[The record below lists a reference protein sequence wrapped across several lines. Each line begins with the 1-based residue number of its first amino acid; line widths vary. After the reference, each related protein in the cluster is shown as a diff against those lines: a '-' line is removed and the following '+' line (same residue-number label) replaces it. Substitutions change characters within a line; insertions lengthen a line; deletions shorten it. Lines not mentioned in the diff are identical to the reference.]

1 MKIYLTATST
11 LAKYSILYENLCQIF
26 SKENAFEIID
36 VCNDADCVVSVGD
49 ITNEIIECKQKYKK
63 AVVRFLFRSDISH
76 YFYTDVTLV
85 DHTFWLCD
93 LDINILCPYQ
103 QTSEKMAVPF
113 DFTLSENG
121 RGDVANKFDIYVNT
135 GEFLYADSAL
145 FKILRTLN
153 RLTQLKIDVCSK
165 NESIKHLTNANI
177 CITDSCNDIENHV
190 RQAKIVIGSGFAV
203 LFAIKHH
210 KPFIVLGERGYG
222 GIPTPNNIVQFYNE
236 FFQGT
241 IGGRLDGALPENLV
255 YEDIVS
261 IRNNMTIQDFS
272 SALSQELQKNM
283 VRLIGRINLVVA
295 QNQNADFDNLVFNTD
310 YTIINGN
317 GKYWLLNRFSRFI
330 IKKLSRQEVV
340 ILKTLLV
347 SKTKMIAKSNEEL
360 EILLEFNRK
369 KILKWEQKCSHNV

>member
-1 MKIYLTATST
+1 MKIYLTATCT
-11 LAKYSILYENLCQIF
+11 LAKYSMLYENLYQIF
-26 SKENAFEIID
+26 SKENTFEIID
-36 VCNDADCVVSVGD
+36 VCSDADCVVSVGD

-63 AVVRFLFRSDISH
+63 AVVRFLFRSDISQ

-121 RGDVANKFDIYVNT
+121 RGDETNEFDIYVNT

-177 CITDSCNDIENHV
+177 CITDSSNDIEKHV
-190 RQAKIVIGSGFAV
+190 RQAKIVIGSGYSV

-272 SALSQELQKNM
+272 SAMLQELQKNRAR
-283 VRLIGRINLVVA
+283 VVERINLVVT

-310 YTIINGN
+310 YTILQGN
-317 GKYWLLNRFSRFI
+317 SKYWLLNRYTRFLERKLDPTEWTNLKVYVSINGDSRNTIQDQFEI
-330 IKKLSRQEVV
+330 RKRLIQNK
-340 ILKTLLV
+340 ILI
-347 SKTKMIAKSNEEL
+347 TKML
-360 EILLEFNRK
+360 
-369 KILKWEQKCSHNV
+369 

>member
-11 LAKYSILYENLCQIF
+11 LAKYSMLYENLYQIF

-36 VCNDADCVVSVGD
+36 VCCDADCVVSVGD
-49 ITNEIIECKQKYKK
+49 ITNEIVECKQKYKK
-63 AVVRFLFRSDISH
+63 AVVRFLFRSDISQ
-76 YFYTDVTLV
+76 YFYTDVTQV
-85 DHTFWLCD
+85 DYTFWVCD

-103 QTSEKMAVPF
+103 QTSEKIAVPF
-113 DFTLSENG
+113 DFSLTDDRKCDSTPE
-121 RGDVANKFDIYVNT
+121 FDIYVNT

-165 NESIKHLTNANI
+165 NESIKHLANANI

-222 GIPTPNNIVQFYNE
+222 GIPTPNNIVQFYND

-295 QNQNADFDNLVFNTD
+295 QKQNADFDNLVFNTD

-317 GKYWLLNRFSRFI
+317 GKYWLLNRFTRFVEATLDVDCVFVLKEI
-330 IKKLSRQEVV
+330 ISQEEKVFDKAS
-340 ILKTLLV
+340 IKALLADLICNKV
-347 SKTKMIAKSNEEL
+347 LIHNN
-360 EILLEFNRK
+360 NREK
-369 KILKWEQKCSHNV
+369 

>member
-1 MKIYLTATST
+1 MKIYLTTTSVQ
-11 LAKYSILYENLCQIF
+11 AKYSMLYTSVYQIF

-36 VCNDADCVVSVGD
+36 VCNDADCIVSVGD
-49 ITNEIIECKQKYKK
+49 ITNEIVECKQKYKK
-63 AVVRFLFRSDISH
+63 AVVRFLFRSDISQ
-76 YFYTDVTLV
+76 YFYTDVTQV
-85 DHTFWLCD
+85 DYTFWVCD

-103 QTSEKMAVPF
+103 QTSEKIAVPF
-113 DFTLSENG
+113 DFSLTNDRKCDSTPE
-121 RGDVANKFDIYVNT
+121 FDIYVNT

-222 GIPTPNNIVQFYNE
+222 GIPTPNNIVQFYND

-295 QNQNADFDNLVFNTD
+295 QNKNADFDNLVFNTD
-310 YTIINGN
+310 NTIINGN
-317 GKYWLLNRFSRFI
+317 GKYWLLNRFTRFVEATLDVDCVFVLKEI
-330 IKKLSRQEVV
+330 ISQEEKVFDKAS
-340 ILKTLLV
+340 IKALLADLICNKV
-347 SKTKMIAKSNEEL
+347 LIHNN
-360 EILLEFNRK
+360 NREK
-369 KILKWEQKCSHNV
+369 

>member
-11 LAKYSILYENLCQIF
+11 LAKYSMLYENLYQIF

-36 VCNDADCVVSVGD
+36 VCCDADCVVSVGD
-49 ITNEIIECKQKYKK
+49 ITNEIVECKQKYKK
-63 AVVRFLFRSDISH
+63 AVVRFLFRSDISQ
-76 YFYTDVTLV
+76 YFYTDVTQV
-85 DHTFWLCD
+85 DYTFWVCD

-103 QTSEKMAVPF
+103 QTSEKIAVPF
-113 DFTLSENG
+113 DFSLTDDRKCDSTPE
-121 RGDVANKFDIYVNT
+121 FDIYVNT

-222 GIPTPNNIVQFYNE
+222 GIPTPNNIVQFYND

-295 QNQNADFDNLVFNTD
+295 QKQNADFDNLVFNTD

-317 GKYWLLNRFSRFI
+317 GKYWLLNRFTRFVEATLDVDCVFVLKEI
-330 IKKLSRQEVV
+330 ISQEEKVFDKAS
-340 ILKTLLV
+340 IKALLADLICNKV
-347 SKTKMIAKSNEEL
+347 LIHNN
-360 EILLEFNRK
+360 NREK
-369 KILKWEQKCSHNV
+369 

>member
-11 LAKYSILYENLCQIF
+11 LAKYSMLYENLYQIF

-36 VCNDADCVVSVGD
+36 VCCDADCVVSVGD

-63 AVVRFLFRSDISH
+63 AVVRFLFRSDISQ

-93 LDINILCPYQ
+93 LDVNILCPYQ

-121 RGDVANKFDIYVNT
+121 RSDVANKFDIYVNT

-177 CITDSCNDIENHV
+177 CITDSYNDIENHV

-222 GIPTPNNIVQFYNE
+222 GIPTPNNIVQFYHE

-241 IGGRLDGALPENLV
+241 IGGRLDGALPESLV
-255 YEDIVS
+255 YEDIMD
-261 IRNNMTIQDFS
+261 IRSGKVTPACV
-272 SALSQELQKNM
+272 SALSQAWLEVKNRITKQIYILGSSKRQA
-283 VRLIGRINLVVA
+283 VDASRLR
-295 QNQNADFDNLVFNTD
+295 FNTD
-310 YTIINGN
+310 YTIIQGN
-317 GKYWLLNRFSRFI
+317 GKYWLLNRFTRYI
-330 IKKLSRQEVV
+330 E
-340 ILKTLLV
+340 
-347 SKTKMIAKSNEEL
+347 
-360 EILLEFNRK
+360 K
-369 KILKWEQKCSHNV
+369 KIDPAEFSVLKKYINISGVVVNNIKSEQLEALRKLKILI

>member
-11 LAKYSILYENLCQIF
+11 LAKYSMLHETLYQIF

-36 VCNDADCVVSVGD
+36 VCSDADCVVSVGD
-49 ITNEIIECKQKYKK
+49 ITNEIIECKQRYKK
-63 AVVRFLFRSDISH
+63 AVVRFLFRSDISQ

-103 QTSEKMAVPF
+103 QTSKKMAVPF
-113 DFTLSENG
+113 DFTLSEKGSSN
-121 RGDVANKFDIYVNT
+121 VANKFDIYVNT

-165 NESIKHLTNANI
+165 NESIKHLANANI
-177 CITDSCNDIENHV
+177 CITDSSNDIENHV
-190 RQAKIVIGSGFAV
+190 RQAKIVIGSGYAV

-261 IRNNMTIQDFS
+261 IRNNMTIQDSS
-272 SALSQELQKNM
+272 SALSQELQKNR
-283 VRLIGRINLVVA
+283 VRLINRIKLVVA

-310 YTIINGN
+310 YTILQGN
-317 GKYWLLNRFSRFI
+317 SKYWLLNRYTRFLER
-330 IKKLSRQEVV
+330 KLDPTEWT
-340 ILKTLLV
+340 ILKVYV
-347 SKTKMIAKSNEEL
+347 SINSDSHNTIHNQFEIRKRLIQNKILITKML
-360 EILLEFNRK
+360 
-369 KILKWEQKCSHNV
+369 